1 MGDVIAIRGNTHEQL
16 GLLALKAL
24 SEGRTQA
31 AIVSL
36 AQAWLDASENRED
49 ALPIAKQI
57 IAAGAD
63 SSGNGA
69 A

>member
-1 MGDVIAIRGNTHEQL
+1 MGDLVAIRGDTHEQL

-24 SEGRTQA
+24 SEGRTGLA
-31 AIVSL
+31 LTHL
-36 AQAWLDASENRED
+36 AQAFLDASEDRED

-57 IAAGAD
+57 IALATD

>member
-1 MGDVIAIRGNTHEQL
+1 MGDVVAIRGDTHEQL
-16 GLLALKAL
+16 GRLALKAL
-24 SEGRTQA
+24 SDGRTGLALQH
-31 AIVSL
+31 L
-36 AQAWLDASENRED
+36 AQAWLDASEDRED